1 MASLETVSLSKVA
14 SGEDKVE
21 AMVSFLIVALSVTVR
36 VGEDKAMSEIREA
49 KVWMDLAVWRVEGS
63 DIVK

>member
-1 MASLETVSLSKVA
+1 LSKVA

-36 VGEDKAMSEIREA
+36 VGEDKAMSEIRED

-63 DIVK
+63 VRVK